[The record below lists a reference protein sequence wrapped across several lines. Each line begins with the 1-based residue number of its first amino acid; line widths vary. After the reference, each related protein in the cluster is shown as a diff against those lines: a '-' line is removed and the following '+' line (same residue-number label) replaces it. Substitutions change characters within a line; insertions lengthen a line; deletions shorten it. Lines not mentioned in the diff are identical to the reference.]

1 MQPDDLEQLK
11 DDLINYRAPLEAPG
25 GREELVESGLPRILA
40 TLEMIPDSCR
50 DADILELGSSPY
62 FLSLCLRRLCRGSQR
77 RGNYFGTEHKTGV
90 DRLVHQKT
98 GEEVRFEYDLFNI
111 ETDEFPYA
119 DGSFDI
125 VIFSELIEHLGLNP
139 VWTLSEIHRVLRPNG
154 LAIVTTPNAL
164 SLERLSTFA
173 RGGSQMVD
181 RYSPL
186 FGYGARHNR
195 EYHPREL
202 RELLEATGYAIEEMS
217 TRDLKALP
225 RSETWQRAVW
235 NTLLSLYS
243 DTPRGEHI
251 FLRARRNDRFRWQ
264 FPASLFDNIQFFV
277 LVRHPWVEMGIN
289 DVIQCAAGWY
299 PLERRADGRGEM
311 RWAHGVAQAFLKTPG
326 HPSTI
331 KLDVLVADHASSPS
345 MIYVR
350 AHDRWLGKVDPNH
363 VYVDGSAP
371 LRRGTWQTI
380 ELPLRRQPNP
390 GDELEVLI
398 STQPIPHDPAE
409 QKQPP
414 VNPAERDRTVAI
426 HKLWMDATDPKAAY

>member
-1 MQPDDLEQLK
+1 MRPEDLEQLK
-11 DDLINYRAPLEAPG
+11 DDLVSYRSPLEVPG
-25 GREELVESGLPRILA
+25 GREELVASGLPRILA
-40 TLEMIPDSCR
+40 TLEMIPDSAR

-77 RGNYFGTEHKTGV
+77 RGNYFGTTNRNGV
-90 DRLVHQKT
+90 DRLVHDRS
-98 GEEVRFEYDLFNI
+98 GEEALFEYDLFNI
-111 ETDEFPYA
+111 ESDEFPYA
-119 DGSFDI
+119 DASFDL

-154 LAIVTTPNAL
+154 LVIVTTPNAL
-164 SLERLSTFA
+164 SLERFSTFA

-202 RELLEATGYAIEEMS
+202 RELLEATGYAIEEMV

-225 RSETWQRAVW
+225 RLERLQRAVW
-235 NTLLSLYS
+235 KGLLSSYS

-264 FPASLFDNIQFFV
+264 FPASLFDNIQYYV

-299 PLERRADGRGEM
+299 PLEKCTGRAGEM
-311 RWAHGVAQAFLKTPG
+311 RWTHGVGQAFLKTPAQV
-326 HPSTI
+326 SRLR
-331 KLDVLVADHASSPS
+331 LDVLVTQGESRPS
-345 MIYVR
+345 TIYLR

-363 VYVDGSAP
+363 VYVDASAP
-371 LRRGTWQTI
+371 LEPGKWQTV
-380 ELPLRRQPNP
+380 ELPLRREPNP

-398 STQPIPHDPAE
+398 SNEPIAHDPAE
-409 QKQPP
+409 QKAPP
-414 VNPAERDRTVAI
+414 VNPAERDRGIGV
-426 HKLWMDATDPKAAY
+426 HKITLEPGS